1 VIKIKQICNINELT
15 EGKGKRFI
23 IDDLEIALFLL
34 NGKVYALS
42 NICPHLH
49 ASIIHDGFLENGF
62 VVCPA
67 HGWKFNL
74 SDGKNESGFNGL
86 ISFPVKIENS
96 LVYVDLSVKSL
107 KW

>member
-1 VIKIKQICNINELT
+1 MKEICKIDELK

-23 IDDLEIALFLL
+23 VDDTDIAVFLL

-42 NICPHLH
+42 NICPHQH
-49 ASIIHDGFLENGF
+49 SAIIYDGFLEDEF

-67 HGWKFNL
+67 HGWKFKL
-74 SDGKNESGFNGL
+74 SDGKKENGYNGL
-86 ISFPVKIENS
+86 KSFPVKIENQK
-96 LVYVDLSVKSL
+96 VYVEIVNNEF